1 MKMDLK
7 NYEYY
12 GMIFS
17 YSDEFVKELRIKYAI
32 DDIQLME
39 FSRNVAI
46 YLSSRLEKIG
56 FSTEDFIGSI
66 ENSGYDL
73 VLTLKSKFSDVYVKS
88 IGDSR
93 LINQFADGVM
103 SSLISVTEILSR
115 YFAKGVI
122 KANPML
128 NLDKFNFAMQFV
140 PFDREKFSYNISSGV
155 PVGMLIKNNQDI
167 LFALCDSDA
176 LNYKK
181 SDITFAGQIAK
192 HINVG
197 DNSLPVTV
205 NFSNNTELTFSGS
218 CEYKSRKVHVN
229 EKGNIWSTCLNDEL
243 EKIPQLFWASY
254 KSFAYNGKY
263 VNFEYTFGKV
273 QRFYIQKG
281 LNVVNF
287 DRQNNISECYG
298 DIDFVTAVSNFIS
311 TVGSTLFQNFL
322 ELNSHDFKGRELSAL
337 EILSI
342 LCLNSYGKCRL
353 DIRNME
359 QLSHYVHSDYE
370 IRIDSRHFLR
380 RDTVFKIIDN
390 VHILSQTC
398 PYSFDEMY
406 DVLSEM
412 LESRRRHKVSDTS
425 EKPNCEKIMSELLAK
440 DVNKDLK
447 MGSISETECRDV
459 DSIPFFVI
467 LPSNS
472 GHPDISFVVTTSDR
486 SSLLARNVNGFH
498 YLTYNSHS
506 AEYIDNVSE
515 KGDELARKYHCRF
528 VAEYKG

>member
-1 MKMDLK
+1 MDLK

-17 YSDEFVKELRIKYAI
+17 YSDDFVKELRIKYAI
-32 DDIQLME
+32 DDISLME

-103 SSLISVTEILSR
+103 SSLMSVTEILSR
-115 YFAKGVI
+115 YFAKGMI

-128 NLDKFNFAMQFV
+128 NLDKFNFAMQFI
-140 PFDREKFSYNISSGV
+140 PFDREKFSYNIGSGV
-155 PVGMLIKNNQDI
+155 PVGMLIKNSQDI
-167 LFALCDSDA
+167 IIFALCDSDA

-181 SDITFAGQIAK
+181 SDITLAGQIAK

-205 NFSNNTELTFSGS
+205 NFSNGTELTFSGS

-229 EKGNIWSTCLNDEL
+229 EKGNIGSVYLNDEL
-243 EKIPQLFWASY
+243 EKIPKLFWASY
-254 KSFAYNGKY
+254 KSFSYNGKY
-263 VNFEYTFGKV
+263 VNFEYAFGKV

-298 DIDFVTAVSNFIS
+298 DIEFVTEVSNFIS
-311 TVGSTLFQNFL
+311 TVGSTLFQKFL
-322 ELNSHDFKGRELSAL
+322 EIDCIKDFRGKELSVL

-342 LCLNSYGKCRL
+342 LCLNLYGKIML
-353 DIRNME
+353 NTRNME
-359 QLSHYVHSDYE
+359 QL
-370 IRIDSRHFLR
+370 
-380 RDTVFKIIDN
+380 
-390 VHILSQTC
+390 
-398 PYSFDEMY
+398 
-406 DVLSEM
+406 
-412 LESRRRHKVSDTS
+412 
-425 EKPNCEKIMSELLAK
+425 
-440 DVNKDLK
+440 
-447 MGSISETECRDV
+447 
-459 DSIPFFVI
+459 
-467 LPSNS
+467 
-472 GHPDISFVVTTSDR
+472 
-486 SSLLARNVNGFH
+486 
-498 YLTYNSHS
+498 
-506 AEYIDNVSE
+506 
-515 KGDELARKYHCRF
+515 
-528 VAEYKG
+528 

>member
-1 MKMDLK
+1 MDLK

-17 YSDEFVKELRIKYAI
+17 YSDDFVKELRIKYAI
-32 DDIQLME
+32 DDISLME

-103 SSLISVTEILSR
+103 SSLMSVTEILSR
-115 YFAKGVI
+115 YFAKGMI

-128 NLDKFNFAMQFV
+128 NLDKFNFAIQFI
-140 PFDREKFSYNISSGV
+140 PFDREKFSYNIGSGV
-155 PVGMLIKNNQDI
+155 PVGMLIKNSNDI
-167 LFALCDSDA
+167 IFALCDSDA

-181 SDITFAGQIAK
+181 SDITLAGQIAK

-205 NFSNNTELTFSGS
+205 NFSNGTELTFSGS

-229 EKGNIWSTCLNDEL
+229 EKGNIGSVYLNDEL
-243 EKIPQLFWASY
+243 EKIPKLFWASY
-254 KSFAYNGKY
+254 KSFSYNGKY
-263 VNFEYTFGKV
+263 VNFEYAFGKV

-298 DIDFVTAVSNFIS
+298 DIEFVTEVSNFIS
-311 TVGSTLFQNFL
+311 TVGSTLFQKFL
-322 ELNSHDFKGRELSAL
+322 EIDCTKDFRGKELSVL

-342 LCLNSYGKCRL
+342 LCLNLYGKIML
-353 DIRNME
+353 NTRNME
-359 QLSHYVHSDYE
+359 QLSHYVHPDYE

-380 RDTVFKIIDN
+380 RDTVFKISDDDN
-390 VHILSQTC
+390 
-398 PYSFDEMY
+398 FDEMY

-412 LESRRRHKVSDTS
+412 LDSRRQHKASENS
-425 EKPNCEKIMSELLAK
+425 EKPNCEKNMSELLSK
-440 DVNKDLK
+440 DVK
-447 MGSISETECRDV
+447 MDSISKTELINAA
-459 DSIPFFVI
+459 STLNSFMIPA
-467 LPSNS
+467 NY
-472 GHPDISFVVTTSDR
+472 GHPDISFVVATPDR
-486 SSLLARNVNGFH
+486 NSLLARNVNGFH
-498 YLTYNSHS
+498 YLTYNSRS

-528 VAEYKG
+528 MAEYKG

>member
-1 MKMDLK
+1 MEMDLK
-7 NYEYY
+7 KYEYY

-39 FSRNVAI
+39 FSRNAAI

-93 LINQFADGVM
+93 LINDFPDGVM
-103 SSLISVTEILSR
+103 SSLMSVAEILSR

-140 PFDREKFSYNISSGV
+140 PFDSEKFSYNISSGV

-181 SDITFAGQIAK
+181 SDITLAGQIAK

-218 CEYKSRKVHVN
+218 CDYKSRTVHVN
-229 EKGNIWSTCLNDEL
+229 EKGNIGSTCLNDEL
-243 EKIPQLFWASY
+243 EKIPKLFWASY
-254 KSFAYNGKY
+254 KSFSYNGKY
-263 VNFEYTFGKV
+263 VNFEWAFGKV

-281 LNVVNF
+281 LNIVNF

-298 DIDFVTAVSNFIS
+298 DIEFVTAVSNFIS
-311 TVGSTLFQNFL
+311 TVGSALFQNFL
-322 ELNSHDFKGRELSAL
+322 ELNSQDFKGRELSAL

-342 LCLNSYGKCRL
+342 LCLNSYGKCGL

-359 QLSHYVHSDYE
+359 QLSHYVHHDYE
-370 IRIDSRHFLR
+370 IRIDSRYFLR
-380 RDTVFKIIDN
+380 HGTVFRIVDN
-390 VHILSQTC
+390 DN
-398 PYSFDEMY
+398 FDEMY

-412 LESRRRHKVSDTS
+412 LESRRQNKVSDTS
-425 EKPNCEKIMSELLAK
+425 EKPNCKKTMSELLAK
-440 DVNKDLK
+440 DVNKYLK

-459 DSIPFFVI
+459 DSIPI
-467 LPSNS
+467 LFMSPRNN
-472 GHPDISFVVTTSDR
+472 GHPDISFVVVTPDR
-486 SSLLARNVNGFH
+486 SSLLARSVNGFH

-528 VAEYKG
+528 MAEYKG

>member
-1 MKMDLK
+1 MDLK
-7 NYEYY
+7 KYEYY

-103 SSLISVTEILSR
+103 SSLMSVTEILSR
-115 YFAKGVI
+115 YFAKGII

-128 NLDKFNFAMQFV
+128 NLDKFNFAMQFI
-140 PFDREKFSYNISSGV
+140 PFDREKFSYNIGSGV
-155 PVGMLIKNNQDI
+155 PVGMLIKNSQDI
-167 LFALCDSDA
+167 IFALCDSDA

-181 SDITFAGQIAK
+181 SDVTLAGQIAK
-192 HINVG
+192 HINIG
-197 DNSLPVTV
+197 DSSLPVTV
-205 NFSNNTELTFSGS
+205 NFSNDTELTFSGS
-218 CEYKSRKVHVN
+218 CEYKSRRVHVN
-229 EKGNIWSTCLNDEL
+229 EKGNIGSSCLNDEL
-243 EKIPQLFWASY
+243 EKIPKLFWASY

-263 VNFEYTFGKV
+263 VNFEWAFGKV

-281 LNVVNF
+281 LNIVNF

-298 DIDFVTAVSNFIS
+298 DIEFVTAVSNFIS
-311 TVGSTLFQNFL
+311 TVGSALFQNFL
-322 ELNSHDFKGRELSAL
+322 ELNSQDFKGRELSAL

-342 LCLNSYGKCRL
+342 LCLNSYGKCGL

-359 QLSHYVHSDYE
+359 QLSHYVHHDYE
-370 IRIDSRHFLR
+370 IRIDSRYFLR
-380 RDTVFKIIDN
+380 HGTVFRIVDN
-390 VHILSQTC
+390 DN
-398 PYSFDEMY
+398 FDEMY

-412 LESRRRHKVSDTS
+412 LESRRQNKVSDTS
-425 EKPNCEKIMSELLAK
+425 EKPNCKKTMSELLAK

-459 DSIPFFVI
+459 DSIPLFVM
-467 LPSNS
+467 LPFNS
-472 GHPDISFVVTTSDR
+472 GHPDISFVVITPDR
-486 SSLLARNVNGFH
+486 NSLLARNVNGFH

-506 AEYIDNVSE
+506 PEYIDNVSE

-528 VAEYKG
+528 MAEYKG